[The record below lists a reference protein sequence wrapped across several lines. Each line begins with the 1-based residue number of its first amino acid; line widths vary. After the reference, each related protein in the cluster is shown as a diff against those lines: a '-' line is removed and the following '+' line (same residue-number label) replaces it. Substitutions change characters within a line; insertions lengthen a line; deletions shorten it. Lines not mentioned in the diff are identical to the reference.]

1 MGTSSW
7 LTVVRVAGRP
17 GCAAEAWAANVV
29 VFGAHLL
36 PIRPALTGA
45 ARTGTSSWLTVVSV
59 AGRPGCAAD
68 ACAAN
73 SVLFGAHLLPIRPAS
88 QELRGW
94 ARHPGSRWSVLPG
107 GRAVRLTLALE
118 IPYCSVLSCCLCARR
133 LRSCA
138 AGHVILAHGAPLT

>member
-7 LTVVRVAGRP
+7 LTVVSVAGRP
-17 GCAAEAWAANVV
+17 GCAADACAANSVL
-29 VFGAHLL
+29 FGAHLL
-36 PIRPALTGA
+36 PIRPASAGA

-107 GRAVRLTLALE
+107 CEAVRVTVALTLQS
-118 IPYCSVLSCCLCARR
+118 CS
-133 LRSCA
+133 
-138 AGHVILAHGAPLT
+138 